1 MKLMMP
7 IGISFYTMQA
17 MSYVFDVYRETTK
30 ADKNLG
36 RLALYMAFFPTIMEG
51 PICRYADDAE
61 QLWEGR
67 RSTFENLTF
76 GTERILYG
84 VFKKII
90 IADRLNIMIKTLYTG
105 YADYDGGMMAV
116 AAIAYTCQLYME
128 FSGTMDVVIGS
139 AELLYCRRISDIHF
153 SQRAFRNSGPV
164 GILPLVHG
172 SEIISSIHCPCQSL

>member
-1 MKLMMP
+1 M
-7 IGISFYTMQA
+7 TN
-17 MSYVFDVYRETTK
+17 VFDVYRETTK

-67 RSTFENLTF
+67 RSTLENLTF

-90 IADRLNIMIKTLYTG
+90 IADRHCLYLSALYG
-105 YADYDGGMMAV
+105 VFGNDGR
-116 AAIAYTCQLYME
+116 CHRQ
-128 FSGTMDVVIGS
+128 
-139 AELLYCRRISDIHF
+139 C
-153 SQRAFRNSGPV
+153 
-164 GILPLVHG
+164 
-172 SEIISSIHCPCQSL
+172 